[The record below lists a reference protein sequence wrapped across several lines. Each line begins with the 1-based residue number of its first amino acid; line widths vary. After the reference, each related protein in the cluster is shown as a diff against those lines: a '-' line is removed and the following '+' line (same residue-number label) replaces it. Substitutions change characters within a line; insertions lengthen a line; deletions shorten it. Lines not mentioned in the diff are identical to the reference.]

1 MQRLLWLLVLAGCP
15 ASSRYIVA
23 DVTASRTPLH
33 GALVAA
39 DCGTPYSPAQRT
51 DEDGR
56 ARMRVYTEGHTCS
69 LLVAKPG
76 YPTVETG
83 PVNICP
89 AGACAPTRVDLAA
102 PVTATVTPARRPE
115 VAAPIGRR
123 PLEVAQ

>member
-1 MQRLLWLLVLAGCP
+1 MQRLVWLFLLAGCP
-15 ASSRYIVA
+15 APSRYVVA
-23 DVTASRTPLH
+23 DVTAARVPLP

-39 DCGTPYSPAQRT
+39 DCNGARFAQRT

-56 ARMRVYTEGHTCS
+56 ARVRVATDRHACS

-76 YPTVETG
+76 YRTVETG
-83 PVNICP
+83 AVDICP

-102 PVTATVTPARRPE
+102 PSRPFVPVREYARPT
-115 VAAPIGRR
+115 GHR